1 MVEWLILQFFN
12 SLHDPGD
19 EYVWLF
25 VDALA
30 HWCEKLFWYI
40 CDKVLELL
48 LESILFYLDS
58 SQFLFQ
64 KRLRILHLT
73 QLNEL
78 IIIGTGKRQRFPK
91 PELLKTLIEAKIGFE
106 VMDSQAACRTY
117 NILVGEGRQV
127 LLALIV
133 EAT

>member
-1 MVEWLILQFFN
+1 VKLQSDPHSGANTITGYGDGYVEINRTPYSHAVLLNSDGAIQEWAVPAFDELSATDFN
-12 SLHDPGD
+12 
-19 EYVWLF
+19 EMA
-25 VDALA
+25 AL
-30 HWCEKLFWYI
+30 KP
-40 CDKVLELL
+40 
-48 LESILFYLDS
+48 
-58 SQFLFQ
+58 
-64 KRLRILHLT
+64 
-73 QLNEL
+73 EL

-133 EAT
+133 EAI

>member
-1 MVEWLILQFFN
+1 VKLQSDPHSGANTITGYGDGYIEINKIPYSHAVLLSSDGEILEWAVKSF
-12 SLHDPGD
+12 
-19 EYVWLF
+19 E
-25 VDALA
+25 
-30 HWCEKLFWYI
+30 
-40 CDKVLELL
+40 EL
-48 LESILFYLDS
+48 SPADF
-58 SQFLFQ
+58 
-64 KRLRILHLT
+64 T
-73 QLNEL
+73 QMATLKPEL

-133 EAT
+133 EAV

>member
-1 MVEWLILQFFN
+1 MKLQSDPHSGANTITGYGDGYIEINKIPYSHAVLLSSDGEILEWAIKTFDDLTPADFTQMA
-12 SLHDPGD
+12 SLKP
-19 EYVWLF
+19 
-25 VDALA
+25 
-30 HWCEKLFWYI
+30 
-40 CDKVLELL
+40 
-48 LESILFYLDS
+48 
-58 SQFLFQ
+58 
-64 KRLRILHLT
+64 
-73 QLNEL
+73 EL

-133 EAT
+133 EAA